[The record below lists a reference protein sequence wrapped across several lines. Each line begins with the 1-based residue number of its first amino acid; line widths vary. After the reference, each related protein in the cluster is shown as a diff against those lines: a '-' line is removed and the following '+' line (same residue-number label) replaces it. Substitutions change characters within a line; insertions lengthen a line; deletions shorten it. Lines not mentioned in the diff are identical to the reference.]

1 MLIALTVGA
10 NLQEMEG
17 RKENMKHLYDSL
29 HYLGEERVAMP

>member
-17 RKENMKHLYDSL
+17 RKENMKPLYEPL
-29 HYLGEERVAMP
+29 HYLGEERVGMP